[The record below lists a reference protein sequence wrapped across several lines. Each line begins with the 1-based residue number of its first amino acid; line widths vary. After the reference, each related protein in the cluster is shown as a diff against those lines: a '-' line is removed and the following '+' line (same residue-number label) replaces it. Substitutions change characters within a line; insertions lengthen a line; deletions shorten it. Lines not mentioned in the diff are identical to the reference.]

1 MKTQVMFVGGPHNGA
16 LTSHSHIGAG
26 PPTDLYVGAVESVVT
41 GKVKTSRYR
50 LMESERMGPANLA
63 SYEYLGEE
71 EKRQSLVDMW
81 L

>member
-16 LTSHSHIGAG
+16 LTTYHHDGAE
-26 PPTDLYVGAVESVVT
+26 PPTDIHIGAVESVVT

-50 LMESERMGPANLA
+50 LIESERMGPANLA